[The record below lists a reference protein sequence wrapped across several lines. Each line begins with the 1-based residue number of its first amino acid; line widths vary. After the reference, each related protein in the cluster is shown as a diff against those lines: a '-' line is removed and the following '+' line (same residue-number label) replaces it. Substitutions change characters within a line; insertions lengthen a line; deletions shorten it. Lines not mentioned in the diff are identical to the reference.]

1 METLFERA
9 KKVMPGG
16 VNSPVRSFKAV
27 GRDPVFIASANGS
40 KLYDVDGR
48 EYIDYI
54 CSYGPLILGHN
65 HPQIAEC
72 VGAAVLNGLSYGA
85 PTELEVV
92 MAELITEIVPN
103 IDMIRMVNSGTEAVM
118 SALRLARGYTRKNK
132 IIKFNGCY
140 HGHSDP
146 MLVHAGSGALTLSN
160 PDSLGVTAHLAKDT
174 LIAEYNSIESV
185 QKLFAANKDEVAAV
199 ILEPVAANM
208 GVVLPKDHFL
218 SELREICDK
227 NNALLIFDEV
237 ITGFRLALGGAQEY
251 FNVKADIVT
260 FGKILGGGMPVGAYA
275 ARREIMELIAP
286 LGGVYQAGTLSGNP
300 IAMTAGLMQLKLLKE
315 NKDIYSN
322 IDSLAKTLADGL
334 QQAAKE
340 LSISLSVNR
349 IGSLVCAFFTEQEVL
364 DFASAKSSNTMNYA
378 RFFCLML
385 EQGIHMAPA
394 QFEAMFI
401 SNAHT
406 GEDIDK
412 TIRAAKAALTTMK
425 KEGAFT

>member
-40 KLYDVDGR
+40 KLYDVDGK

-65 HPQIAEC
+65 HPQIAES
-72 VGAAVLNGLSYGA
+72 VRAAVKNGLSYGA

-160 PDSLGVTAHLAKDT
+160 PDSLGVTDHQAKDT

-218 SELREICDK
+218 SELREICDE

-251 FNVKADIVT
+251 FNIKADIVT

-322 IDSLAKTLADGL
+322 IERLAKTLADGL
-334 QQAAKE
+334 IQAAKE
-340 LSISLSVNR
+340 LSIPLCVNR
-349 IGSLVCAFFTEQEVL
+349 IGSLVCAFFTDKEVL
-364 DFASAKSSNTMNYA
+364 DFASAKSSNTINYA

-406 GEDIDK
+406 GEDIEK
-412 TIRAAKAALTTMK
+412 TIRAARAALITMK
-425 KEGAFT
+425 DEGAFT

>member
-40 KLYDVDGR
+40 KLYDVDGK

-65 HPQIAEC
+65 HPQIAES
-72 VGAAVLNGLSYGA
+72 VGAAVKNGLSYGA
-85 PTELEVV
+85 PTKLEVV
-92 MAELITEIVPN
+92 MAELITGIVPN

-160 PDSLGVTAHLAKDT
+160 PDSLGVTAHQAKDT

-218 SELREICDK
+218 SELREICDE

-251 FNVKADIVT
+251 FNIKADIVT

-322 IDSLAKTLADGL
+322 IERHAKTLADGL
-334 QQAAKE
+334 IQAAKE
-340 LSISLSVNR
+340 LSIPLCVNR
-349 IGSLVCAFFTEQEVL
+349 IGSLVCAFFTDKEVL
-364 DFASAKSSNTMNYA
+364 DFASAKSSNTINYA

-406 GEDIDK
+406 VEDIEK
-412 TIRAAKAALTTMK
+412 TIRAARAALITMK
-425 KEGAFT
+425 DEGAFT